1 MKERMREIRK
11 EVVRKILEQ
20 YADIFEKKYASIEKQ
35 LVEQEEIGSAQFHN
49 YTEEQYVQKK
59 EKRIKSQIRERK
71 AKEVRKAIDSI
82 IKCNYGLCGETW
94 KIECYSDEEIVGFL
108 FALVSTKY
116 ENRRFIYKEIV
127 ENETEK
133 YNKNLFRDLQTCNP
147 SVDVFAFCE
156 YILEQSGSEPKF
168 NKENVE
174 MEREIQILVSKK
186 LGRCSWAESGEDICK
201 LIKQNYFS
209 YLKDGRLSRYSVDE
223 IYTGVNHAEQAIEDL
238 VKKYYLTENHAFEKL
253 KEFFKI
259 VERAFSIWK
268 KKVYTITDEGSAR
281 GNIYREYAWRLL
293 CQSTIKE
300 YEWTLLMYYD
310 LNADKI
316 EKERMFDLECKQE
329 IDKILKWYCRYQYID
344 IRDEKLND
352 AIYQNLYNE
361 IYVDKNKWNGKT
373 ALQIVRKILRGEYE
387 RNGNLTEEILF
398 LQAKIVRAFRNLSKQ
413 KEEEYVKII
422 IMLKEMLLQVW
433 SICRYKKYNPYIIAD
448 LDYKIVNAWI
458 IFIKNLK

>member
-1 MKERMREIRK
+1 
-11 EVVRKILEQ
+11 
-20 YADIFEKKYASIEKQ
+20 
-35 LVEQEEIGSAQFHN
+35 
-49 YTEEQYVQKK
+49 
-59 EKRIKSQIRERK
+59 
-71 AKEVRKAIDSI
+71 
-82 IKCNYGLCGETW
+82 
-94 KIECYSDEEIVGFL
+94 
-108 FALVSTKY
+108 
-116 ENRRFIYKEIV
+116 
-127 ENETEK
+127 
-133 YNKNLFRDLQTCNP
+133 
-147 SVDVFAFCE
+147 
-156 YILEQSGSEPKF
+156 
-168 NKENVE
+168 
-174 MEREIQILVSKK
+174 
-186 LGRCSWAESGEDICK
+186 
-201 LIKQNYFS
+201 
-209 YLKDGRLSRYSVDE
+209 
-223 IYTGVNHAEQAIEDL
+223 
-238 VKKYYLTENHAFEKL
+238 
-253 KEFFKI
+253 
-259 VERAFSIWK
+259 
-268 KKVYTITDEGSAR
+268 
-281 GNIYREYAWRLL
+281 
-293 CQSTIKE
+293 
-300 YEWTLLMYYD
+300 MYYD

-316 EKERMFDLECKQE
+316 EKEQMFDSECKQE